1 MPGYRRPHTTAFAPG
16 DLQGFD
22 ALERAFQGG
31 QWSKNTDGRP
41 SERSQAYAQKRRSV
55 PTTYADIPSSEGSSL
70 RSESPNPEVR
80 DAVDNQTVTPTQN
93 RSGPRGLRGM
103 PAELATPPLLTRE
116 NSGLP
121 PTPPTMANSDEAEVR
136 KSSHPPNVQFAD
148 AVRNA
153 LHGQKSALSTPR
165 RHLPTPDPSPPGTR
179 ENVATTSLH
188 SSRLK
193 PAAPGQLSRNP
204 SSRGDSFH
212 TAREDPMGSQLN
224 LPRTPSVESHFSKN
238 WLNSTGAISLGELG
252 RGPGYPRPASP
263 THHSQ
268 QPESCDG
275 KSESGESSTP
285 TPTRH
290 RQRPVSPY
298 HRETSQSDLDKQV
311 SYLSEGNLNE
321 ETSAEDINNLIYSRI
336 REENVKRHSAMSEG
350 SAVPAGVYVD
360 QQMNKE
366 HKLRRAPGAQN
377 LKSGHW
383 SGRTH
388 GEHQQHELR
397 REGLRQPRLRHK
409 NIHLPTRSLEASPE
423 ITSDSKTHRLKRETG
438 RDHLRPASQRSAE
451 RLEGQKTG
459 DSSRRS
465 TSSLNQQA
473 SQKHTLRRVPAGMKL
488 EHNRNTRK
496 ASLETDRSLLSSQP
510 RKSLD
515 TGRPFLSA
523 TPVSVSHSQMSEH
536 SHMEVCEARGV
547 SIFPHNNESLLLVQQ
562 GSNSTDNATET
573 LESVALNALQD
584 GNIQKGSATVQETPT
599 RDVHLAPPVI
609 HVDSP
614 LTNPREAPAPP
625 VFKVIPPT
633 PNDEPDRQLGRT
645 EQQTSADN
653 PPTTPQRRLSLA
665 QRARRFSESF
675 MDQPIFTRSLS
686 MRKQQPPR
694 AVSQEARPTYLSP
707 FWRPTDIWDGY
718 DSDEDYDE
726 AELEGIPS
734 ASARLPQGGDTSDFE
749 PPPDRKRTLFPRNM
763 SVRMPGFRG
772 QGGFLLGNSLGLD
785 RHGTNNR
792 RPYIVK
798 KSSSGGLRTNSSQ
811 HSVDL
816 RRKASEEM
824 LRQTVRRRRRQPGL
838 ALPFFRGRRVEYVGL
853 ARFRERM
860 RQRMDAREE
869 KVRERRRAVLRE
881 QIQHQK

>member
-1 MPGYRRPHTTAFAPG
+1 
-16 DLQGFD
+16 
-22 ALERAFQGG
+22 
-31 QWSKNTDGRP
+31 
-41 SERSQAYAQKRRSV
+41 
-55 PTTYADIPSSEGSSL
+55 
-70 RSESPNPEVR
+70 
-80 DAVDNQTVTPTQN
+80 
-93 RSGPRGLRGM
+93 
-103 PAELATPPLLTRE
+103 
-116 NSGLP
+116 
-121 PTPPTMANSDEAEVR
+121 
-136 KSSHPPNVQFAD
+136 
-148 AVRNA
+148 
-153 LHGQKSALSTPR
+153 
-165 RHLPTPDPSPPGTR
+165 
-179 ENVATTSLH
+179 
-188 SSRLK
+188 
-193 PAAPGQLSRNP
+193 
-204 SSRGDSFH
+204 
-212 TAREDPMGSQLN
+212 MGSQLN
-224 LPRTPSVESHFSKN
+224 LPRTPSVESHFSNN
-238 WLNSTGAISLGELG
+238 WLNSNGSISLGELG
-252 RGPGYPRPASP
+252 RGLSYQPHASP
-263 THHSQ
+263 THNSR
-268 QPESCDG
+268 QPESCDV
-275 KSESGESSTP
+275 KSQSEESSTP

-290 RQRPVSPY
+290 KQRPVSPY
-298 HRETSQSDLDKQV
+298 RRDHSESDFDKQV
-311 SYLSEGNLNE
+311 SYLSDENLNE
-321 ETSAEDINNLIYSRI
+321 ESSAEDINNLIYSRI

-350 SAVPAGVYVD
+350 SAVQAGVYVD

-377 LKSGHW
+377 LRNGHW
-383 SGRTH
+383 SGRAH
-388 GEHQQHELR
+388 EEPQQHELR
-397 REGLRQPRLRHK
+397 RDGLRQPQLRHK
-409 NIHLPTRSLEASPE
+409 NAHLPTRSLEASPK
-423 ITSDSKTHRLKRETG
+423 ITSDSKTHHLKRETG
-438 RDHLRPASQRSAE
+438 RDHLRPASQRSLE
-451 RLEGQKTG
+451 RLDGPKTG
-459 DSSRRS
+459 ESLRRP
-465 TSSLNQQA
+465 TSSSNQHA
-473 SQKHTLRRVPAGMKL
+473 SQKHSLRHVPAGMKL

-523 TPVSVSHSQMSEH
+523 TPVSVSHSQMSDH
-536 SHMEVCEARGV
+536 SNMEVCEARGV

-562 GSNSTDNATET
+562 GSNSTDKSTET
-573 LESVALNALQD
+573 PESVALKALQD
-584 GNIQKGSATVQETPT
+584 GNIQKGSAAVQETPT

-633 PNDEPDRQLGRT
+633 PNDEPDRQLGRA
-645 EQQTSADN
+645 EQQKPTDH

-675 MDQPIFTRSLS
+675 MDQPLFTRSLS

-726 AELEGIPS
+726 VELEGIPS
-734 ASARLPQGGDTSDFE
+734 ASARLPQGGDTSDFA
-749 PPPDRKRTLFPRNM
+749 PPLDCKRSLFPRNM

-798 KSSSGGLRTNSSQ
+798 KSSSGGLRTKSSQ
-811 HSVDL
+811 HSGSL

-824 LRQTVRRRRRQPGL
+824 LRQTVRRRQPGF
-838 ALPFFRGRRVEYVGL
+838 ALPFFGGRRVEYVGL

-869 KVRERRRAVLRE
+869 KVRERRRAALRE

>member
-41 SERSQAYAQKRRSV
+41 SVRSQAYAQKRRSV

-70 RSESPNPEVR
+70 RSESPNPEVQ
-80 DAVDNQTVTPTQN
+80 ATVDEQTVTPTQT
-93 RSGPRGLRGM
+93 RSGPRGLRRM
-103 PAELATPPLLTRE
+103 PAELVTPPLLTRE
-116 NSGLP
+116 NNSGLP

-136 KSSHPPNVQFAD
+136 KSSLPPNVHFAD

-153 LHGQKSALSTPR
+153 LHGQKSGLSTPR
-165 RHLPTPDPSPPGTR
+165 HHLPTPDPSPPGTR
-179 ENVATTSLH
+179 ENVATISLH

-193 PAAPGQLSRNP
+193 PAPPGQLSRNP
-204 SSRGDSFH
+204 STRGDSFH

-252 RGPGYPRPASP
+252 RGLSYQPHASP
-263 THHSQ
+263 THNSQ
-268 QPESCDG
+268 QPEKCDG
-275 KSESGESSTP
+275 KSQSEENSTP

-290 RQRPVSPY
+290 KQRPVSPE
-298 HRETSQSDLDKQV
+298 HREISESDLDKQV
-311 SYLSEGNLNE
+311 SYLSDENLKE

-377 LKSGHW
+377 LRNGHW
-383 SGRTH
+383 SGRAR
-388 GEHQQHELR
+388 GEHQQYELQR
-397 REGLRQPRLRHK
+397 AGSRQPRLRHK
-409 NIHLPTRSLEASPE
+409 DIHLPTRSLEASPE

-451 RLEGQKTG
+451 RLNGQKTG
-459 DSSRRS
+459 DSLRRS

-473 SQKHTLRRVPAGMKL
+473 SVKHTLRHVPAGMKL
-488 EHNRNTRK
+488 DHNRNTHK
-496 ASLETDRSLLSSQP
+496 TSLDTDRSLLSSQP

-523 TPVSVSHSQMSEH
+523 TPVSVSHSQMSDH
-536 SHMEVCEARGV
+536 SNMEVCEARGV

-562 GSNSTDNATET
+562 GSNSTDKSTET
-573 LESVALNALQD
+573 PESVALNALQD
-584 GNIQKGSATVQETPT
+584 GSIQTGPSAIQETPT
-599 RDVHLAPPVI
+599 RDNHLAPPII

-645 EQQTSADN
+645 EQQPSADN

-734 ASARLPQGGDTSDFE
+734 ASARLPQGGDTSDFA
-749 PPPDRKRTLFPRNM
+749 PPPDRKRSLFPRNM

-792 RPYIVK
+792 RPYVVK
-798 KSSSGGLRTNSSQ
+798 KSSSGGLRTKSSQ
-811 HSVDL
+811 HSESL

-824 LRQTVRRRRRQPGL
+824 LRQTVRRQPGF
-838 ALPFFRGRRVEYVGL
+838 ALPFFGGRRVEYVGL

-881 QIQHQK
+881 QIQHQR

>member
-31 QWSKNTDGRP
+31 QWSRNTDGRP

-70 RSESPNPEVR
+70 RSESPNPEVEET
-80 DAVDNQTVTPTQN
+80 VDEQTVTPTQN
-93 RSGPRGLRGM
+93 RSGPRGVRRM
-103 PAELATPPLLTRE
+103 PGKLATPPLLPRE

-121 PTPPTMANSDEAEVR
+121 PTPPTMANSDDAEVR
-136 KSSHPPNVQFAD
+136 KSSLPPNVQFAD

-153 LHGQKSALSTPR
+153 LHGQKSGLGTPR

-179 ENVATTSLH
+179 ENMATTSLH

-193 PAAPGQLSRNP
+193 PARPGQLSRNP

-212 TAREDPMGSQLN
+212 TARENPMGSQLS
-224 LPRTPSVESHFSKN
+224 LPRTLSVESHFSKN
-238 WLNSTGAISLGELG
+238 WLDANGAVSLGELG
-252 RGPGYPRPASP
+252 RSFGYQQRASP
-263 THHSQ
+263 THQSQ
-268 QPESCDG
+268 QLQSSDG
-275 KSESGESSTP
+275 QSQSEQSSTP
-285 TPTRH
+285 TPTR
-290 RQRPVSPY
+290 RTQRPASPY
-298 HRETSQSDLDKQV
+298 QRGTSESDLDKQV
-311 SYLSEGNLNE
+311 SYLSDENLGE
-321 ETSAEDINNLIYSRI
+321 ETSTQDINNMIYSRI
-336 REENVKRHSAMSEG
+336 REENAKRHSAMSEG

-360 QQMNKE
+360 QQRNRE

-377 LKSGHW
+377 LRNGHS
-383 SGRTH
+383 SGRTYRD
-388 GEHQQHELR
+388 HQQLQLQR
-397 REGLRQPRLRHK
+397 DGLRQPRLRHK
-409 NIHLPTRSLEASPE
+409 NVHLPTRSLEASPE
-423 ITSDSKTHRLKRETG
+423 ITSDSRAHHLKRETG
-438 RDHLRPASQRSAE
+438 RDHLQSDAKRSAE
-451 RLEGQKTG
+451 RLDSPKT
-459 DSSRRS
+459 SEPLRRS
-465 TSSLNQQA
+465 ISSSNRQEP
-473 SQKHTLRRVPAGMKL
+473 QKHTLRHVPAGMKL
-488 EHNRNTRK
+488 EHSRNQGK
-496 ASLETDRSLLSSQP
+496 ASLDTDRSLLSSQP
-510 RKSLD
+510 RKSLE

-523 TPVSVSHSQMSEH
+523 TPVSVSHSQMSDH
-536 SHMEVCEARGV
+536 SNMEVCEARGV

-562 GSNSTDNATET
+562 GSNSTDKSAET
-573 LESVALNALQD
+573 PESVALNALQD
-584 GNIQKGSATVQETPT
+584 GSIQAGPSAIQETPT

-645 EQQTSADN
+645 EQPRSRDDPLA
-653 PPTTPQRRLSLA
+653 TPQRRLSLA
-665 QRARRFSESF
+665 QRARRFSESY

-726 AELEGIPS
+726 VELEGIPS
-734 ASARLPQGGDTSDFE
+734 ASARLPQGGDTSDFDP
-749 PPPDRKRTLFPRNM
+749 PPPDRKRSLFPRNM

-792 RPYIVK
+792 RPYVVK
-798 KSSSGGLRTNSSQ
+798 KSSSGGLRTKSSQ
-811 HSVDL
+811 SL
-816 RRKASEEM
+816 RRKTSEEM
-824 LRQTVRRRRRQPGL
+824 LRQTVRRQGGF
-838 ALPFFRGRRVEYVGL
+838 ALPFSGGRRVEYVGL

-869 KVRERRRAVLRE
+869 KVRERRRAVLRG
-881 QIQHQK
+881 QIQHQR

>member
-31 QWSKNTDGRP
+31 QWSSKMDGRP
-41 SERSQAYAQKRRSV
+41 AEHAQAYAQKRRSV

-70 RSESPNPEVR
+70 RSESPDAEVQET
-80 DAVDNQTVTPTQN
+80 VDEKTVTPIQN
-93 RSGPRGLRGM
+93 RSGPRGLRRM
-103 PAELATPPLLTRE
+103 PGELATPPLLTRE

-136 KSSHPPNVQFAD
+136 KSNLPPNVQFAD

-153 LHGQKSALSTPR
+153 LHGQKSGLSTPR
-165 RHLPTPDPSPPGTR
+165 RHLLTPDPSPPGTR
-179 ENVATTSLH
+179 EDVATTPLH

-193 PAAPGQLSRNP
+193 PAPPGQLSRDP

-212 TAREDPMGSQLN
+212 TAREDPMSSQLN
-224 LPRTPSVESHFSKN
+224 LPREPSVESHFAKN
-238 WLNSTGAISLGELG
+238 WLDSNGAISLGELG
-252 RGPGYPRPASP
+252 RGFGYQRRASP
-263 THHSQ
+263 THQSRR
-268 QPESCDG
+268 PES
-275 KSESGESSTP
+275 SGGQSQSGQSSTP

-290 RQRPVSPY
+290 TKRPASPY
-298 HRETSQSDLDKQV
+298 QRGISESDLDKQV
-311 SYLSEGNLNE
+311 SYISDENLNE
-321 ETSAEDINNLIYSRI
+321 ETSAEDINNMIYSRI

-360 QQMNKE
+360 QQRNRE

-377 LKSGHW
+377 LRNGHL
-383 SGRTH
+383 SGRTR
-388 GEHQQHELR
+388 GEHQQLELQR
-397 REGLRQPRLRHK
+397 DGLRQPRLRHK
-409 NIHLPTRSLEASPE
+409 NVHLPTRSLEASPE
-423 ITSDSKTHRLKRETG
+423 ITTDSKAHHLKRETG
-438 RDHLRPASQRSAE
+438 RVQLRSDAKRSAE
-451 RLEGQKTG
+451 KLDSPKT
-459 DSSRRS
+459 SEPLRRS
-465 TSSLNQQA
+465 IPSSNRQEP
-473 SQKHTLRRVPAGMKL
+473 QKHTLRHVPAGMKL
-488 EHNRNTRK
+488 EHGRYQGK
-496 ASLETDRSLLSSQP
+496 ASLDTDRSLLSSQP

-515 TGRPFLSA
+515 TGRPYLSA

-536 SHMEVCEARGV
+536 SNMEVCEARGV

-562 GSNSTDNATET
+562 GSNSTDKSAET
-573 LESVALNALQD
+573 PESVALNALQD
-584 GNIQKGSATVQETPT
+584 GSIQAGPSEIQETPT

-645 EQQTSADN
+645 EQQTSTDN
-653 PPTTPQRRLSLA
+653 PPTTPQRRLSLT

-686 MRKQQPPR
+686 MRKQHPPR
-694 AVSQEARPTYLSP
+694 ALSQEARPTYLSP

-726 AELEGIPS
+726 VDLEGIPS
-734 ASARLPQGGDTSDFE
+734 ASARLPQGGDTSDLHA
-749 PPPDRKRTLFPRNM
+749 PPSDRKRSLFPRNM

-792 RPYIVK
+792 RPYVVK
-798 KSSSGGLRTNSSQ
+798 KSSSGGLRTKSSQ
-811 HSVDL
+811 HSASL
-816 RRKASEEM
+816 RRKTSEEM
-824 LRQTVRRRRRQPGL
+824 LRQTVRRQGGF
-838 ALPFFRGRRVEYVGL
+838 ALPFSGGRRVEYVGL

-881 QIQHQK
+881 QIQHQR